1 MSLLITRAG
10 LQSTI
15 QARPRTGQRHLGVP
29 LCGPADPLSMA
40 LANYLLGNAV
50 LAPALELTLSGIEI
64 FFEVDSPF
72 AISGAPCD
80 VSLNGKAIEAHRAY
94 VGKTGDE
101 LRIGAAKQGVRTY
114 VAVGG
119 GLVGDEFLGSV
130 STYMPAAFGGF
141 EGRALRNFD
150 RIGIRSGE
158 CGAGVLQTPPKFR
171 PPPSS
176 AWALRACVGSE
187 FTNLNS
193 ADQDALF
200 DTNFSVGVRGDRMG
214 LQLLGKAFEV
224 ASAGYL
230 DSAAIFPGCVQC
242 PESGVPY
249 LLSVD
254 AQTTGGYSQLAQVA
268 RVDRHIIGQLRAG
281 DHVRLLR
288 RPPAQAAADL
298 REKHDYWREWLPDI
312 ESVI

>member
-15 QARPRTGQRHLGVP
+15 QARPRVGQRHLGVP

-40 LANYLLGNAV
+40 LANHLLGNA
-50 LAPALELTLSGIEI
+50 LQAAALEVTLSGMEI
-64 FFEVDSPF
+64 FFEADSSF
-72 AISGAPCD
+72 AICGALCD
-80 VSLNGKAIEAHRAY
+80 VSLNNKVIESHTAY
-94 VGKTGDE
+94 LAKSGDE
-101 LRIGAAKQGVRTY
+101 LRIGAARQGVRTY

-130 STYMPAAFGGF
+130 STYTPAAFGGF
-141 EGRALRNFD
+141 EGRALRNYD
-150 RIGIRSGE
+150 RIEILRNEGMTGNT
-158 CGAGVLQTPPKFR
+158 QTPPEFR
-171 PPPSS
+171 PPPTTAS
-176 AWALRACVGSE
+176 ALRACFGSE
-187 FTNLNS
+187 FKSLSS

-200 DTNFSVGVRGDRMG
+200 DTNFSVGTRADRMG
-214 LQLLGKAFEV
+214 IQLHGKAFKV

-230 DSAAIFPGCVQC
+230 DSAPIFPGCVQC
-242 PESGVPY
+242 PESGLPY

-254 AQTTGGYSQLAQVA
+254 AQTTGGYAQLAQVA

-281 DHVRLLR
+281 NHVRLLR
-288 RPPAQAAADL
+288 RTPEQAAMDL

-312 ESVI
+312 ESII

>member
-15 QARPRTGQRHLGVP
+15 QAQPRTGQRHLGVP

-40 LANYLLGNAV
+40 LANHLLGNAV
-50 LAPALELTLSGIEI
+50 LAPALEVTLSGIEI
-64 FFEVDSPF
+64 YFEVDSSF

-80 VSLNGKAIEAHRAY
+80 VSLNGNAIESHKAY

-101 LRIGAAKQGVRTY
+101 LRIGAAKRGVRTY

-130 STYMPAAFGGF
+130 STYTPAAFGGF

-150 RIGIRSGE
+150 RIELLRNRALASE
-158 CGAGVLQTPPKFR
+158 TQTPAKFQ
-171 PPPSS
+171 PPLTN
-176 AWALRACVGSE
+176 AWALRACIGSE
-187 FTNLNS
+187 FTSLNS
-193 ADQDALF
+193 NDQDALF

-214 LQLLGKAFEV
+214 IQLQGKAFEV

-230 DSAAIFPGCVQC
+230 DSAPIFPGCVQC
-242 PESGVPY
+242 PENGVPY

-268 RVDRHIIGQLRAG
+268 RVDRHVIGQLRAG

-288 RPPAQAAADL
+288 RTPEQAGADL

>member
-15 QARPRTGQRHLGVP
+15 QARPRIGQRHLGVP
-29 LCGPADPLSMA
+29 MCGPADPLSMA
-40 LANYLLGNAV
+40 LANHLLGNAV
-50 LAPALELTLSGIEI
+50 FAPVLEVTLSGIEI
-64 FFEVDSPF
+64 LFEVESDF
-72 AISGAPCD
+72 AVSGAPCD
-80 VSLNGKAIEAHRAY
+80 VSLNGKAIESHRAY

-101 LRIGAAKQGVRTY
+101 LRIGSAKQGVRTY

-130 STYMPAAFGGF
+130 STYIPAAFGGF
-141 EGRALRNFD
+141 KGRALRNYD
-150 RIGIRSGE
+150 RIGILSGE
-158 CGAGVLQTPPKFR
+158 GRVRISETPVKFR
-171 PPPSS
+171 PPPTS
-176 AWALRACVGSE
+176 ACALRACVGSE

-214 LQLLGKAFEV
+214 IQLQGKAFEV

-249 LLSVD
+249 LLSID

-288 RPPAQAAADL
+288 RTPEQAAQDL

-312 ESVI
+312 ESLI

>member
-15 QARPRTGQRHLGVP
+15 QAQPRVGQRHLGVP

-40 LANYLLGNAV
+40 LANHLLGNAV
-50 LAPALELTLSGIEI
+50 LAPALEVALSGIEL
-64 FFEVDSPF
+64 FFQVDSCF

-80 VSLNGKAIEAHRAY
+80 VSLNGKVIDLHQAY
-94 VGKTGDE
+94 AAKTGDE
-101 LRIGAAKQGVRTY
+101 LRIGPAKQGVRTY
-114 VAVGG
+114 IAVGG
-119 GLVGDEFLGSV
+119 GLVGNEFLGSV

-141 EGRALRNFD
+141 EGRALRNYD
-150 RIGIRSGE
+150 RIELLRNDTMRSDMR
-158 CGAGVLQTPPKFR
+158 TPARFQ
-171 PPPSS
+171 PPPT
-176 AWALRACVGSE
+176 AARALRACIGGE
-187 FTNLNS
+187 FSSLS
-193 ADQDALF
+193 GADQEALF
-200 DTNFSVGVRGDRMG
+200 GTNFSVGVRADRMG
-214 LQLLGKAFEV
+214 IQLQGKTFEV

-230 DSAAIFPGCVQC
+230 DSAPIFPGCVQC

-288 RPPAQAAADL
+288 RTPEEAVAEL

>member
-15 QARPRTGQRHLGVP
+15 QARPRIGQRHLGVP

-40 LANYLLGNAV
+40 LANHLLGNAV
-50 LAPALELTLSGIEI
+50 LAPALEVTLSGIEI
-64 FFEVDSPF
+64 KFEADSSF

-80 VSLNGKAIEAHRAY
+80 VSLNGKAIDSHSSY
-94 VGKTGDE
+94 VANSGDE
-101 LRIGAAKQGVRTY
+101 LRLGPAKQGVRTY
-114 VAVGG
+114 IAIGG
-119 GLVGDEFLGSV
+119 GLLGDDFLGSV
-130 STYMPAAFGGF
+130 STYTPAAFGGF
-141 EGRALRNFD
+141 EGRALRNND
-150 RIGIRSGE
+150 RVELRPTESMTSE
-158 CGAGVLQTPPKFR
+158 LRTPPEFQ
-171 PPPSS
+171 PPPTTAS
-176 AWALRACVGSE
+176 ALRACISSE
-187 FTNLNS
+187 FASLSKT
-193 ADQDALF
+193 DQEALF
-200 DTNFSVGVRGDRMG
+200 DTNFSVGARGDRMG
-214 LQLLGKAFEV
+214 IQLQGKAFEV
-224 ASAGYL
+224 VSAGYL
-230 DSAAIFPGCVQC
+230 DSAPIFPGCVQC

-288 RPPAQAAADL
+288 RTPEQATEEL

>member
-15 QARPRTGQRHLGVP
+15 QARGRTGQRHLGVP

-40 LANYLLGNAV
+40 LANHLLGNAV
-50 LAPALELTLSGIEI
+50 LAPALEVTLSGIEI
-64 FFEVDSPF
+64 FFEVDSRF

-80 VSLNGKAIEAHRAY
+80 VSLNGKAIESHRAY
-94 VGKTGDE
+94 VARTGDE
-101 LRIGAAKQGVRTY
+101 LRVGAAKQGVRTY
-114 VAVGG
+114 IAVGG

-130 STYMPAAFGGF
+130 STYTPAAFGGV

-150 RIGIRSGE
+150 RIGIRSDEG
-158 CGAGVLQTPPKFR
+158 GAGFLQTPAKFR
-171 PPPSS
+171 PLPTK

-187 FTNLNS
+187 FTGLSS
-193 ADQDALF
+193 ADQNALF

-214 LQLLGKAFEV
+214 IQLQGMAFNV

-230 DSAAIFPGCVQC
+230 DSAPIFPGCVQC

-288 RPPAQAAADL
+288 RTPEEAAADL

>member
-10 LQSTI
+10 LQSSI
-15 QARPRTGQRHLGVP
+15 QAGPRIGQRHLGVP

-40 LANYLLGNAV
+40 LANHLLGNAV
-50 LAPALELTLSGIEI
+50 FAPALEVTLSGIEI
-64 FFEVDSPF
+64 LFQVDSCF

-80 VSLNGKAIEAHRAY
+80 VSLNGKGIELHRACAA
-94 VGKTGDE
+94 KSGDE
-101 LRIGAAKQGVRTY
+101 LRIGSAKQGVRTY

-141 EGRALRNFD
+141 EGRALRNYD
-150 RIGIRSGE
+150 RIEILRNEGMTSNMR
-158 CGAGVLQTPPKFR
+158 TPVEFQ
-171 PPPSS
+171 PPATKAS
-176 AWALRACVGSE
+176 ALRACIGSE
-187 FTNLNS
+187 FTSLSS
-193 ADQDALF
+193 ADQDTLF
-200 DTNFSVGVRGDRMG
+200 DTNFSAGVRGDRMG
-214 LQLLGKAFEV
+214 IQLQGKAFKM

-230 DSAAIFPGCVQC
+230 DSAPIFPGCVQC
-242 PESGVPY
+242 PTSGVPY

-254 AQTTGGYSQLAQVA
+254 AQTTGGYAQLAQVA

-281 DHVRLLR
+281 NHVRLLR
-288 RPPAQAAADL
+288 RTPEQAAADL
-298 REKHDYWREWLPDI
+298 REKHDYWREWLADI

>member
-1 MSLLITRAG
+1 
-10 LQSTI
+10 
-15 QARPRTGQRHLGVP
+15 
-29 LCGPADPLSMA
+29 MA
-40 LANYLLGNAV
+40 LANHLLGNAV
-50 LAPALELTLSGIEI
+50 LAPALEVTLSGIEI
-64 FFEVDSPF
+64 LFEVDSHF

-80 VSLNGKAIEAHRAY
+80 VSLNGKAIEPHKAY
-94 VGKTGDE
+94 VAKTGDE
-101 LRIGAAKQGVRTY
+101 LRTGAAKQGVRTY
-114 VAVGG
+114 IAVGG

-130 STYMPAAFGGF
+130 STYTPAAFGGF

-150 RIGIRSGE
+150 RIEILRDRALLGE
-158 CGAGVLQTPPKFR
+158 MQTPAKFR
-171 PPPSS
+171 PPPSN
-176 AWALRACVGSE
+176 AWALRACIGSE
-187 FTNLNS
+187 FTSLNRN
-193 ADQDALF
+193 DQDALF

-214 LQLLGKAFEV
+214 IQLQGKAFEV

-230 DSAAIFPGCVQC
+230 DSAPIFPGCVQC
-242 PESGVPY
+242 PENGVPY

-268 RVDRHIIGQLRAG
+268 RVDRHVIGQLRAG

-288 RPPAQAAADL
+288 RTPEQAAADL